1 MNTATCLII
10 DDERNAHE
18 ALAELLK
25 RYFNDKTTVIAS
37 CESVSEGVKAI
48 NKHQPDIVFLDIE
61 MPNGSGFELFNYFN
75 PISFEVIFT
84 TAHKKYAIDA
94 IKHAAFDY
102 LLKPVNIVEL
112 QEVLRRYMLKRVKKQ
127 KEERMQQLL
136 TSLAGRSNDFS
147 KVALPTLNGYQLEN
161 YHSIAYCEAE
171 ENYSRVFLIDGRQVV
186 VAKNLGLLQE
196 ILPGKLFFR
205 IHKSHLVNLNYV
217 KTYCRYQR
225 HYITLEDG
233 TELDVAK
240 RRIDEFI
247 KTISHHNEHKETTE

>member
-1 MNTATCLII
+1 MNTATCIII
-10 DDERNAHE
+10 DDELNARE

-25 RYFNDKTTVIAS
+25 RYFNDKITVIATF
-37 CESVSEGVKAI
+37 ESVSDSIKAI

-75 PISFEVIFT
+75 SISFEVVFT

-94 IKHAAFDY
+94 IKCAAFDY

-112 QEVLRRYMLKRVKKQ
+112 KEVLSRYILKRVKNQ
-127 KEERMQQLL
+127 KEERLQQLL
-136 TSLAGRSNDFS
+136 TSLAGSSNGFS

-161 YHSIAYCEAE
+161 YHSIAYCVAE
-171 ENYSRVFLIDGRQVV
+171 ENYSRIFMIDGRQVV

-196 ILPGKLFFR
+196 ILPEKLFFR
-205 IHKSHLVNLNYV
+205 IHKSYLVNLNFV
-217 KTYCRYQR
+217 KTYSRYQR

-240 RRIDEFI
+240 RRIDEFV
-247 KTISHHNEHKETTE
+247 KTISRYNEQIETSE